1 MMEWCAAWLHPMT
14 IQSELSALQTVRIV
28 IILLTVTAVSLFFY
42 RKYRYERKRGEEV
55 LVEDDSVDGYVPVSK
70 FVDAIALFCSEGGRN
85 KPGVPFE
92 ILVRLGDEKEEEQEE
107 QRGETSTDYLKEVT
121 LEPTV
126 TKNVAELLKELKE
139 LQSRSR
145 QCIGRGTRQRR
156 VRFSENIEV
165 REFESLFM
173 HLSRKTVEG
182 GLSERTKETYKFFV
196 SPSER
201 DETIRSYYSQT
212 DCESRSLLEYKFCSF
227 YNSLDF
233 NVNSEI
239 RNCKDENGKHGKA
252 VLLHYKDRA
261 DHIASNSVT
270 FGMVLERKALE
281 RGRKAYF
288 EAALI
293 YQEDQD
299 LMTVPR
305 IEPPAAPRKK
315 VSADG
320 GLSSQEMEELE
331 RERVIVDLF
340 SSDPMIVESESSST
354 QILSTKKRNFLS
366 LPPSNEQPAKKRCRL
381 AKRVHF
387 FENVHVYEVERIYD
401 EDQLHELF
409 QTEEEHREAKLEVKR
424 MRRKRLG
431 DELDDE
437 RPKKKRRTNPRDSDY
452 RNGQLSILLKE
463 ASFNLTATREPST
476 DYRMQPLAL
485 LTHLKEVTLEPTI
498 TKNVA
503 ELLKELKDL
512 QSRSTPTGT
521 SQRRVHFSEHIEV
534 REFESLF
541 MHLSR
546 KKVKGG
552 LSERRKESY
561 KYFFSPSE
569 REETEDYL
577 FEGDCESRCLLEN
590 MLCPFEESLNRNVN
604 SEIRNCIDEEGKEG
618 KVVLLHYK
626 DRADQ
631 IASNSVTFGM
641 VLERKAL
648 ERGRKARLEAALI
661 YQEVDNDH
669 VVVDDDDFEDSF
681 ADSSDFLEDDAAVEE
696 EILPPKESPRQ
707 SRSSPSPRRR
717 SQRLAF
723 KGLGSG
729 FTPSGRRFSRRL
741 ASLA

>member
-42 RKYRYERKRGEEV
+42 RKYRYERKRGEEM

-70 FVDAIALFCSEGGRN
+70 FDDAIALFCVGGSEGGRN

-92 ILVRLGDEKEEEQEE
+92 ILVRLGDEKEEEEEE

-126 TKNVAELLKELKE
+126 TKNVVELLKELKE

-145 QCIGRGTRQRR
+145 PTGTSQRR
-156 VRFSENIEV
+156 VRFSEN
-165 REFESLFM
+165 
-173 HLSRKTVEG
+173 
-182 GLSERTKETYKFFV
+182 
-196 SPSER
+196 
-201 DETIRSYYSQT
+201 
-212 DCESRSLLEYKFCSF
+212 
-227 YNSLDF
+227 
-233 NVNSEI
+233 
-239 RNCKDENGKHGKA
+239 
-252 VLLHYKDRA
+252 
-261 DHIASNSVT
+261 
-270 FGMVLERKALE
+270 
-281 RGRKAYF
+281 
-288 EAALI
+288 
-293 YQEDQD
+293 
-299 LMTVPR
+299 
-305 IEPPAAPRKK
+305 
-315 VSADG
+315 
-320 GLSSQEMEELE
+320 
-331 RERVIVDLF
+331 
-340 SSDPMIVESESSST
+340 
-354 QILSTKKRNFLS
+354 
-366 LPPSNEQPAKKRCRL
+366 
-381 AKRVHF
+381 
-387 FENVHVYEVERIYD
+387 
-401 EDQLHELF
+401 
-409 QTEEEHREAKLEVKR
+409 
-424 MRRKRLG
+424 
-431 DELDDE
+431 
-437 RPKKKRRTNPRDSDY
+437 
-452 RNGQLSILLKE
+452 
-463 ASFNLTATREPST
+463 
-476 DYRMQPLAL
+476 
-485 LTHLKEVTLEPTI
+485 
-498 TKNVA
+498 
-503 ELLKELKDL
+503 
-512 QSRSTPTGT
+512 
-521 SQRRVHFSEHIEV
+521 IEV

-577 FEGDCESRCLLEN
+577 FEGDCESRCLLEH

-717 SQRLAF
+717 SQRLAL

>member
-1 MMEWCAAWLHPMT
+1 M
-14 IQSELSALQTVRIV
+14 
-28 IILLTVTAVSLFFY
+28 
-42 RKYRYERKRGEEV
+42 
-55 LVEDDSVDGYVPVSK
+55 LVEDDSVDGYVPVAK
-70 FVDAIALFCSEGGRN
+70 FDDAIALFCVGGSEGGRN

-92 ILVRLGDEKEEEQEE
+92 ILVRLGDEKEEEEQEE

-156 VRFSENIEV
+156 VHFSEDIEV

-201 DETIRSYYSQT
+201 DETVRSYYSQS

-261 DHIASNSVT
+261 DH
-270 FGMVLERKALE
+270 
-281 RGRKAYF
+281 
-288 EAALI
+288 
-293 YQEDQD
+293 
-299 LMTVPR
+299 
-305 IEPPAAPRKK
+305 
-315 VSADG
+315 
-320 GLSSQEMEELE
+320 
-331 RERVIVDLF
+331 
-340 SSDPMIVESESSST
+340 
-354 QILSTKKRNFLS
+354 
-366 LPPSNEQPAKKRCRL
+366 
-381 AKRVHF
+381 
-387 FENVHVYEVERIYD
+387 
-401 EDQLHELF
+401 
-409 QTEEEHREAKLEVKR
+409 
-424 MRRKRLG
+424 
-431 DELDDE
+431 
-437 RPKKKRRTNPRDSDY
+437 
-452 RNGQLSILLKE
+452 
-463 ASFNLTATREPST
+463 
-476 DYRMQPLAL
+476 
-485 LTHLKEVTLEPTI
+485 
-498 TKNVA
+498 
-503 ELLKELKDL
+503 
-512 QSRSTPTGT
+512 
-521 SQRRVHFSEHIEV
+521 
-534 REFESLF
+534 
-541 MHLSR
+541 
-546 KKVKGG
+546 
-552 LSERRKESY
+552 
-561 KYFFSPSE
+561 
-569 REETEDYL
+569 
-577 FEGDCESRCLLEN
+577 
-590 MLCPFEESLNRNVN
+590 
-604 SEIRNCIDEEGKEG
+604 
-618 KVVLLHYK
+618 
-626 DRADQ
+626 